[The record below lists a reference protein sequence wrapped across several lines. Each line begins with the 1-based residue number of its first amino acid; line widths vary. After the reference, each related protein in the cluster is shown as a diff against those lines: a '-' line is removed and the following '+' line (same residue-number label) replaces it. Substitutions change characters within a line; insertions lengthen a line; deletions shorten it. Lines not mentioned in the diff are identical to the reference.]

1 MNASKPEFNIPLSLE
16 AALSRAFCRP
26 VGTFKAFLLYFT
38 EVTSMS
44 LTSAR
49 SELLVCMHNSR
60 KGVDATVVVSSLL
73 ITLAETWAYSK
84 RHPSLR
90 KPLLPYVSLM

>member
-1 MNASKPEFNIPLSLE
+1 MNASKPKYSIPLSLE
-16 AALSRAFCRP
+16 AALSRTFCRT
-26 VGTFKAFLLYFT
+26 VATFKAFLLYFT

-49 SELLVCMHNSR
+49 SDLLACMHNNR
-60 KGVDATVVVSSLL
+60 KGVDATVVVYGLL

-84 RHPSLR
+84 RHPSFR
-90 KPLLPYVSLM
+90 KPLLPYVSL